1 MICKNCGNVI
11 HEGSYCLR
19 CGTEND
25 ETKNESI
32 IDEIDKDMSKTNYRQ
47 GTAKFVVK
55 WGIFI
60 IILWIVV
67 GIMNLSFNSCVAN
80 KGGPSNCG
88 LGSLCDHECMPPFFM
103 ITNFMAITLTFISIL
118 LSPMYLLQIIRENRI
133 NKKNNK

>member
-1 MICKNCGNVI
+1 MICKNCGNRI

-32 IDEIDKDMSKTNYRQ
+32 IDEIDKDISKTNYRQ
-47 GTAKFVVK
+47 GTAKLVIK

-67 GIMNLSFNSCVAN
+67 GIMKLSFNSCVAN

-88 LGSLCDHECMPPFFM
+88 LGTLCDHECMPPFYM
-103 ITNFMAITLTFISIL
+103 IANFMAITLTFIAIL
-118 LSPMYLLQIIRENRI
+118 LSPMFLIQIIRENRI
-133 NKKNNK
+133 NKKNNM